1 MQNGRKAN
9 VDFRKNSFGKRKMFS
24 FQQRY
29 VTIKSV
35 WSDVISI
42 KRGNVKK
49 SKSRLI
55 DAIDIKKLKKNSNLL
70 QGTLGSKI
78 YVTLNFFY
86 ISLRTQWGDIVS
98 EEAFSLI
105 CYKVHIF

>member
-1 MQNGRKAN
+1 MVRCNFNKKERAL
-9 VDFRKNSFGKRKMFS
+9 
-24 FQQRY
+24 
-29 VTIKSV
+29 
-35 WSDVISI
+35 
-42 KRGNVKK
+42 GNVKK

-55 DAIDIKKLKKNSNLL
+55 DAIDTKKLKKNSNLL

-98 EEAFSLI
+98 EEAFLFVIKAS
-105 CYKVHIF
+105 